1 MLRFSYDRLSPVDFE
16 HLAADVLN
24 QREGVIFERFAE
36 GPDGGIDLRY
46 QPPGRPM
53 VIAQA
58 KRVMAR
64 NELKRQAK
72 LERLKLQR
80 LNPARYLLVT
90 SCALTPHNKAE
101 LHELLA
107 PWLKVPS
114 DIISGSDLDGW
125 LGSNPHLLRRH
136 VKLWLEDA
144 EQLETILHGAIH
156 RLSQAY
162 LCGLQR
168 DLVPFVHH
176 DYVEEIDKTLA
187 RHHCCLITGAPGV
200 GKTTLAGYLALRQAA
215 ETGHELHAFVD
226 RQIKDVWSIL
236 DPTRNQLFILDDFLG
251 ANFLQE
257 SEGLALER
265 QLIELVRAV
274 SQGNGKHKLLLTT
287 RDYVLH
293 QACWRLER
301 LGDATEE
308 LGRVTVDIQRLSS
321 IHRARLLHSHLFHAS
336 LPSELLGPWIRQ
348 REYRWVIQHR
358 NFNPRLI
365 AAIAAEAHQ
374 LQPAQFG
381 QWLIQQ
387 LDNPGRYWEKAFRK
401 LGAGAQHFLY
411 VLALTDQQAALDDLT
426 ALFHSVHMQL
436 MGGSSQSDAL
446 REAMSELDP
455 NFIATHQRAGHLWC
469 AFANPGV
476 ADTVFHRLAS
486 HPAAQQA
493 LLQHVGLFQHAVRLF
508 KLLHPRQRFCV
519 LSPVECNQLKSEL
532 EKLVELLDAPAR
544 RYAVHGR
551 LIPNEGWVAEV
562 QYPDWGVRLTDLWVL
577 VQGEPSWRIHF
588 PPRVEKKLP
597 SELNWRAVFE
607 RNDYDTLLDLAGC
620 MSRGTR
626 ELAWQ
631 GAMEAFETS
640 EQALALIRYAQDQ
653 PEAAA
658 FYGACREEL
667 EDVLYERLDEEL
679 QQADD
684 DDYVSNWLDDIQHI
698 DGCLGLDMSPMK
710 ASGYERLEML
720 RDDSRYEESERLE
733 QPHFPDRSPEDH
745 ETDALFRGLL
755 TADR

>member
-1 MLRFSYDRLSPVDFE
+1 MSRFSYGRLSPVDFE
-16 HLAADVLN
+16 YLAADVLN

-36 GPDGGIDLRY
+36 GPDSGIDLRY
-46 QPPGRPM
+46 QPPGHSL

-58 KRVMAR
+58 KRVMDR
-64 NELKRQAK
+64 SELKRQARS
-72 LERLKLQR
+72 ERVKLQR

-107 PWLKVPS
+107 PWLKAPS

-136 VKLWLEDA
+136 VKLWLQDA
-144 EQLETILHGAIH
+144 EQLESILHSAIH

-162 LCGLQR
+162 LSGLQR

-176 DYVEEIDKTLA
+176 DYVEEIDETLA
-187 RHHCCLITGAPGV
+187 RYHCCLITGAPGV

-236 DPTRNQLFILDDFLG
+236 DPTREQLFILDDFLG

-274 SQGNGKHKLLLTT
+274 SHANGKHKLLLTT

-308 LGRVTVDIQRLSS
+308 LGHVTVDIQRLSS
-321 IHRARLLHSHLFHAS
+321 IHRARLLHSHLFHAG
-336 LPSELLGPWIRQ
+336 LPSELLTPWIRQ
-348 REYRWVIQHR
+348 REYHRVIQHR

-365 AAIAAEAHQ
+365 AAMAGDAHQ
-374 LQPAQFG
+374 LHQGEFG

-411 VLALTDQQAALDDLT
+411 VLALTDQQAALEDLT
-426 ALFHSVHMQL
+426 TLFHCVHMQL
-436 MGGSSQSDAL
+436 MGGSSQPDAL
-446 REAMSELDP
+446 REAMTELEP
-455 NFIATHQRAGHLWC
+455 NFIVTHERAGHLWC

-476 ADTVFHRLAS
+476 ADTIFQRLAG

-493 LLQHVGLFQHAVRLF
+493 LWQHVGLFQHAVWLF
-508 KLLHPRQRFCV
+508 KLLHPRQHFCV
-519 LSPVECNQLKSEL
+519 LSPCKRNQLEQEL
-532 EKLVELLDAPAR
+532 EKLVDLLDAPAR
-544 RYAVHGR
+544 RYAAHGR
-551 LIPNEGWVAEV
+551 VIPNEGWVSEV
-562 QYPDWGVRLTDLWVL
+562 QYPDWGARLVNLWIL
-577 VQGEPSWRIHF
+577 MQGEESWRAHF
-588 PPRVEKKLP
+588 PSRIEQKLP
-597 SELNWRAVFE
+597 SGLNWCEVFE
-607 RNDYDTLLDLAGC
+607 GNDYDTLLDFAGC
-620 MSRGTR
+620 MSRETR

-631 GAMEAFETS
+631 GALEAFETS
-640 EQALALIRYAQDQ
+640 EQALALVRYAQAQ

-658 FYGACREEL
+658 FYIACREEL
-667 EDVLYERLDEEL
+667 EYALHERLDEEL

-684 DDYVSNWLDDIQHI
+684 DDYVSSWLDDVQHI

-720 RDDSRYEESERLE
+720 RDDSRYEEGERLE
-733 QPHFPDRSPEDH
+733 QHHFPDRSPEDY